1 MPHLWY
7 TGLVDWWSN
16 HYTDFLS
23 LKGLSMDEMFEFP
36 LKRDKLYKQVADRIQ
51 NLIVADSVRPG
62 DKLPGEREL
71 AERMGV
77 SRTVIRE
84 AIRVLSDRGLVRVK
98 SGCGTYVRELSHKDA
113 AASIE
118 LFLKLRQSP
127 ESFQHAYEVRRMI
140 EVEAAGLAAQRAD
153 LEDYT
158 AMEAAIEGMATHRNE
173 PEAYAESDFAFHAA
187 VAAATHNELFG
198 VLLSPISELLEEM
211 VRISL
216 DAPNAADEGLTHHHN
231 ILKQIKSR
239 DAEKARQAMRDHLN
253 HARGL
258 IETVQNRM
266 NADRR
271 ANP

>member
-1 MPHLWY
+1 
-7 TGLVDWWSN
+7 
-16 HYTDFLS
+16 
-23 LKGLSMDEMFEFP
+23 MDEMFEFP
-36 LKRDKLYKQVADRIQ
+36 LKRDKLYKQVADQIQ
-51 NLIVADSVRPG
+51 NLIVADSLHPG

-71 AERMGV
+71 AEQMGV

-84 AIRVLSDRGLVRVK
+84 AFRVLSDRGLVRVK

-118 LFLKLRQSP
+118 LFLKLKQSP
-127 ESFQHAYEVRRMI
+127 ESFQHVYEVRRMI

-153 LEDYT
+153 QKDHASMET
-158 AMEAAIEGMATHRNE
+158 AIDGMAGHKGNPQR
-173 PEAYAESDFAFHAA
+173 YAECDFAFHAA

-216 DAPNAADEGLTHHHN
+216 DAPNAVDEGLAHHRN
-231 ILKQIKSR
+231 ILKQIKSQ
-239 DAEKARQAMRDHLN
+239 DVEKARQAMRDHLN

-258 IETVQNRM
+258 IEIVHKRM
-266 NADRR
+266 NA
-271 ANP
+271 